1 MITTCCFSIS
11 YLGDVF
17 GACYSSQVNSVY
29 SAKFEFGPGCRLYWQ
44 VFDGF
49 IISSGE
55 CRGKFQ
61 VGQSPSTNHFV
72 YAHWRLL
79 PIPFDAVM
87 CLKQLRWIPKESIIY
102 YGVLGLG
109 VLRKITKVRVAGWF
123 PSVLLPCH
131 PAWWS
136 FPILMSRLKGY

>member
-1 MITTCCFSIS
+1 MITTCRFSIS
-11 YLGDVF
+11 YHGDVF

-72 YAHWRLL
+72 CATDDY
-79 PIPFDAVM
+79 
-87 CLKQLRWIPKESIIY
+87 
-102 YGVLGLG
+102 
-109 VLRKITKVRVAGWF
+109 F
-123 PSVLLPCH
+123 PSHSTLLCV
-131 PAWWS
+131 
-136 FPILMSRLKGY
+136 